1 MGKRNLQWAMTKLQ
15 FVVDHHPTWGDLVQV
30 DMWNATSGTY
40 GVRGNWIFRD
50 CKTDK
55 ILIRASRVQK
65 NGQNWMR
72 IPLTTFAM
80 PRWSDFDG
88 NQHVNY
94 VKYIV
99 WILESVP
106 VTIREKYELDSMT
119 LEYRRECTKE
129 DVLQCRTYVLGENN
143 DGIAESD
150 HVDCQ
155 HILQLE
161 NFVHMATITSFF
173 PNSSHCHGT
182 VGTINVLG
190 ISQTK
195 YVSSWGLQ
203 VKASKVN
210 GTSRNGGI
218 LLPANTTVVMKTR
231 MMMDQKKMH
240 PNMVS
245 DVSLGRMVHN
255 GFVFRQNFCIRS
267 YEVGPDGRALTR
279 RLSKIPLEVRAELE
293 KYFVDTAPIIEEIT
307 SNFPKLDKNNVY
319 VRNELITRWSD
330 LDANQ
335 HVNNVKYIG
344 WILQDVPEL
353 ILESYELASMTLKY
367 CRECTKGSVVH
378 AYTSVLGDNNGGIAY
393 YDHVD
398 CQHQLQLDVA
408 GGDGEIILEGRTRW
422 RPKQW

>member
-1 MGKRNLQWAMTKLQ
+1 
-15 FVVDHHPTWGDLVQV
+15 
-30 DMWNATSGTY
+30 
-40 GVRGNWIFRD
+40 
-50 CKTDK
+50 
-55 ILIRASRVQK
+55 
-65 NGQNWMR
+65 
-72 IPLTTFAM
+72 
-80 PRWSDFDG
+80 
-88 NQHVNY
+88 
-94 VKYIV
+94 
-99 WILESVP
+99 
-106 VTIREKYELDSMT
+106 
-119 LEYRRECTKE
+119 
-129 DVLQCRTYVLGENN
+129 
-143 DGIAESD
+143 
-150 HVDCQ
+150 
-155 HILQLE
+155 
-161 NFVHMATITSFF
+161 MATITSFF

-267 YEVGPDGRALTR
+267 YEVGPDGRALVETLMNQLQETFLNHFKTAGLTHHDNYGVTPEMCNKNLFWAIAKTQVEVDRYPRWGDVIQIDTWISAFGKNGMSTNWMLCDCKTGDILMRASSTFVMINKETR